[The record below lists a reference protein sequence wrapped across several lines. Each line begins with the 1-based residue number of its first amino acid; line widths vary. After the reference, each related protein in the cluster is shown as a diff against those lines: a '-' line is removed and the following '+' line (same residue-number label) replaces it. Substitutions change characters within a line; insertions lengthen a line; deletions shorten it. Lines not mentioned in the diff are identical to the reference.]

1 MNRCGPIHWSVQTK
15 QAERTVACEHLDN
28 FFCQLIFVVYLDL
41 LCGGGGAFFV
51 VVLVVALCICLCKK
65 RKTER
70 KASTDETQDTS
81 EYVNVSYIEVDAHDE
96 TRICNTYDCVED
108 VDDQYASVEEET
120 PGPDDFMPHI

>member
-1 MNRCGPIHWSVQTK
+1 M
-15 QAERTVACEHLDN
+15 ACEHLDN

-41 LCGGGGAFFV
+41 LCGGGGAIFV

-70 KASTDETQDTS
+70 KASTDETHDTS
-81 EYVNVSYIEVDAHDE
+81 EYVNVSYIKVDAHDE

-108 VDDQYASVEEET
+108 VDDQYASVEEENSWA
-120 PGPDDFMPHI
+120 